1 MDKPGFVYVT
11 YIATTP
17 ERLWRALLEPEFTKR
32 YWRHVNVS
40 DWKVGSRWEHRRD
53 GAHGQLDL
61 VGRVVKV
68 QRPRRLV
75 VTWADPKDEG
85 RKSAHSRVTYA
96 IDPYRKGVVRLTVT
110 HDGLKPGSAMD
121 RGIRFGWPV
130 VLSSLK
136 TLLERGKALPKFWD
150 RKE

>member
-1 MDKPGFVYVT
+1 MYVT

-32 YWRHVNVS
+32 YWQHVNVS

-53 GAHGQLDL
+53 RANGPLDL
-61 VGRVVKV
+61 VGKVVKV

-75 VTWADPKDEG
+75 VSWAFPQDEG

-110 HDGLKPGSAMD
+110 HDGLKPGSDMD
-121 RGIRFGWPV
+121 SGIRSGWPV
-130 VLSSLK
+130 VLSGLK
-136 TLLERGKALPKFWD
+136 SLLERGRSLGRLW
-150 RKE
+150 

>member
-1 MDKPGFVYVT
+1 VYVT

-32 YWRHVNVS
+32 YWQHVNVS

-53 GAHGQLDL
+53 RADGQLDL
-61 VGRVVKV
+61 VGKVVKV

-85 RKSAHSRVTYA
+85 RKAAYSRVTYA
-96 IDPYRKGVVRLTVT
+96 IDPHRKGVVRLTVT
-110 HDGLKPGSAMD
+110 HDGLKPSSDMD
-121 RGIRFGWPV
+121 RGIRFGWPI
-130 VLSSLK
+130 VLSGLK
-136 TLLERGKALPKFWD
+136 TLLERGKALGRLW
-150 RKE
+150 